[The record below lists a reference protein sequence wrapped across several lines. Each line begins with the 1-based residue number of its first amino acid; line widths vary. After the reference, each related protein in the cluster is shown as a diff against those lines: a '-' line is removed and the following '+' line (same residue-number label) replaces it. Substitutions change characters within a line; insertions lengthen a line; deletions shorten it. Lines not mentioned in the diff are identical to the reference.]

1 MYQVYVMNV
10 LTANIQ
16 TMGFFYFVCFHY
28 RSRWDEYHYFLEFTL
43 VKTFSLNLE
52 FFSWVEK
59 NEQENVYL
67 VVILLRFSQK
77 GNVTK
82 NIEEIPK
89 GFGPKK
95 AFGYEI
101 RLLRFCGISMYRTGE
116 PIFRSCIAN
125 KKNSSKLEKATLPLC
140 SRKEIN
146 KYEKIAYQCY

>member
-1 MYQVYVMNV
+1 M
-10 LTANIQ
+10 
-16 TMGFFYFVCFHY
+16 
-28 RSRWDEYHYFLEFTL
+28 
-43 VKTFSLNLE
+43 
-52 FFSWVEK
+52 EK

-125 KKNSSKLEKATLPLC
+125 KKILLNWKKLRCPFVLE
-140 SRKEIN
+140 RK
-146 KYEKIAYQCY
+146 